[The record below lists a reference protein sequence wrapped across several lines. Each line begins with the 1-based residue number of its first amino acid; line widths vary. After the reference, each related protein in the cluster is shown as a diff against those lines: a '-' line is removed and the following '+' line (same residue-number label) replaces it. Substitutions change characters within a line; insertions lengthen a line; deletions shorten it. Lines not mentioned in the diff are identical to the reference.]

1 MWQLSWMP
9 LCYQESFSQPLHQWA
24 EPRTRYKMYQ
34 HNFTG
39 CLNYEHSINSCL
51 TKKCTVCTCNPT
63 LIFLV
68 RAPSGKTAW
77 TWGTR
82 VLLRTPPSGPIKW
95 LSCFIRDTTAKY
107 CGKSRVMMRHILFF
121 SSSSG
126 ESSSV
131 KIRNVQYK
139 YPMSDEFR
147 KWKSRCKTI
156 LVFPSKS
163 LLPIIIPVV

>member
-1 MWQLSWMP
+1 MW
-9 LCYQESFSQPLHQWA
+9 LCYQESSSPARHQWA

-34 HNFTG
+34 QNF
-39 CLNYEHSINSCL
+39 ERSIDSCVA
-51 TKKCTVCTCNPT
+51 KKCTICTCSPT
-63 LIFLV
+63 RIFLV

-131 KIRNVQYK
+131 KTRNIQYK
-139 YPMSDEFR
+139 YSIVWSLKNGDSGGRLFQV
-147 KWKSRCKTI
+147 S
-156 LVFPSKS
+156 LHS
-163 LLPIIIPVV
+163 LLPLLSASHYYPSSEI